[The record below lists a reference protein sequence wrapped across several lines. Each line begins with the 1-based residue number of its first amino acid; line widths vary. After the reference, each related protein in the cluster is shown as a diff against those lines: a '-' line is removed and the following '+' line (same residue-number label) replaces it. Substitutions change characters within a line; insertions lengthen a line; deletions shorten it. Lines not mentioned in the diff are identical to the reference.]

1 MFFFIKE
8 SFKNYN
14 DGTHAYA
21 VYKVLYDAATI
32 KLIEDDYTT
41 TDWEGCNGKQYASAG
56 PVYCFRINA
65 KATETNKN
73 AAMIFVKLFTEKSIF
88 VIQKGQYF

>member
-1 MFFFIKE
+1 MIFFIKE

-21 VYKVLYDAATI
+21 VYKVLYDSAAI
-32 KLIEDDYTT
+32 KLIEDDYIT

-56 PVYCFRINA
+56 PDYCFGINA
-65 KATETNKN
+65 KASKTNKN

-88 VIQKGQYF
+88 VIKNGQYF

>member
-1 MFFFIKE
+1 MIFFIKE

-21 VYKVLYDAATI
+21 VYKVLYDSAAI
-32 KLIEDDYTT
+32 KLIEDVYTT

-56 PVYCFRINA
+56 PDYCFGINA
-65 KATETNKN
+65 KASETNI
-73 AAMIFVKLFTEKSIF
+73 MLL
-88 VIQKGQYF
+88 

>member
-1 MFFFIKE
+1 MIFFIKE

-21 VYKVLYDAATI
+21 VYKVLYDSAAI

-41 TDWEGCNGKQYASAG
+41 TDCEGCNGKQYASAG

-65 KATETNKN
+65 KASETNKN
-73 AAMIFVKLFTEKSIF
+73 AAMIFIKWFTEKSIF
-88 VIQKGQYF
+88 VIQNGQYF

>member
-1 MFFFIKE
+1 MIFFIKE

-21 VYKVLYDAATI
+21 VYKVLYDSAAI
-32 KLIEDDYTT
+32 KLIEDDYIT

-56 PVYCFRINA
+56 PDYCFGINA
-65 KATETNKN
+65 KASKTNKN

-88 VIQKGQYF
+88 VIQNGQ